1 MSALSIQVPFPVFQD
16 RDGQPLENGY
26 VWIGEPNL
34 NPQTNPVVAYY
45 DDALTIVAA
54 QPLRTLN
61 GYISRAGTPAQIY
74 IDGVNFSILVQ
85 DSKGSMVYNFPNGT
99 GISANIDSC
108 DVTYD
113 PPFTGGVAMPVCEK
127 LADSVS
133 VTDFGA
139 IGDGTTD
146 DTIAVQAAISAA
158 QSLGAGTELRF
169 PIGTY
174 LISSTLNVT
183 SGIFLVGENG
193 SLNGVN
199 GTPPAGMKTVI
210 QWNSAVTGGNIIR
223 WVSLT
228 GSTVINRGGI
238 QGITLDGN
246 NTATNGLYISSAA
259 YTELDIVTFRTVNQG
274 ILIDDANGAL
284 SNGLYIRRFEHFC
297 GPNAATWSC
306 NGLFINGDVT
316 GNFATSIFCD
326 FMECEIINGHGLT
339 FRAVDSCNFV
349 RAKIYTR
356 SGSSGTGYHV
366 RFLTTVNYP
375 TFYAQKNR
383 IGMLIAGGKL
393 FFGDYTKNNIIDC
406 CVTESGQINYES
418 TTYKRANHVT
428 RLIDFRTDASWNT
441 HQFRFTDY
449 ASIPLGDFVAFGTT
463 ATLTTCGSL
472 SAGRG
477 WSFAAAATNGISA
490 SNVVPLDWGNGFLR
504 GVRLTLQ
511 SVGSATG
518 NVVMQ
523 VAGVARSNTNAIG
536 SFQQTIQATLAP
548 AQSVTSTLT
557 QYEVLFSAEIVSYL
571 YGWWCISLERLGA
584 DAADTYPNAVV
595 VVGVELM
602 YRGKGPDSAAS
613 YGPYELTLIGGS
625 DANP

>member
-1 MSALSIQVPFPVFQD
+1 MTAALTPVPKIQFFAD
-16 RDGQPLENGY
+16 DGTPLVGGKLYSYAAGTTTPQATY
-26 VWIGEPNL
+26 VSFAGTTAN
-34 NPQTNPVVAYY
+34 TNPVILDSRGEANVWLNTGAYKFALYDANNVLIWTVDNIVSDNVAVN
-45 DDALTIVAA
+45 LTG
-54 QPLRTLN
+54 PN
-61 GYISRAGTPAQIY
+61 GSSLVGFLQAGTGA
-74 IDGVNFSILVQ
+74 VATTVQ
-85 DSKGSMVYNFPNGT
+85 
-99 GISANIDSC
+99 A
-108 DVTYD
+108 
-113 PPFTGGVAMPVCEK
+113 K
-127 LADSVS
+127 LRESVS
-133 VTDFGA
+133 VKDFGA
-139 IGDGTTD
+139 TGNGTTD
-146 DTIAVQAAISAA
+146 DTTALQAAISAA
-158 QSLGAGTELRF
+158 QVMGAGTKIWF

-210 QWNSAVTGGNIIR
+210 QWNSAVTGSNMIR
-223 WVSLT
+223 WVSST
-228 GSTVINRGGI
+228 ASTVINRGGI

-259 YTELDIVTFRTVNQG
+259 YTELDIVTYRTVNQG

-284 SNGLYIRRFEHFC
+284 SNALYIRRFEHFC
-297 GPNAATWSC
+297 GPNAATWGC
-306 NGLFINGDVT
+306 NGLFIDGDVS
-316 GNFATSIFCD
+316 GFFATSIVCD
-326 FMECEIINGHGLT
+326 FMECEVINGAGLT
-339 FRAVDSCNFV
+339 FRAVDSCNFT

-383 IGMLIAGGKL
+383 IGMLIAGGKIY
-393 FFGDYTKNNIIDC
+393 FGDYTKNNVIDC
-406 CVTESGQINYES
+406 CVAEYGLINYQS
-418 TTYKRANHVT
+418 AGANKRANHVT

-441 HQFRFTDY
+441 HQFRLTDY

-477 WSFAAAATNGISA
+477 WSFSAAATNGISA

-511 SVGSATG
+511 SVGAATG

-536 SFQQTIQATLAP
+536 GFQQTIQATLAP